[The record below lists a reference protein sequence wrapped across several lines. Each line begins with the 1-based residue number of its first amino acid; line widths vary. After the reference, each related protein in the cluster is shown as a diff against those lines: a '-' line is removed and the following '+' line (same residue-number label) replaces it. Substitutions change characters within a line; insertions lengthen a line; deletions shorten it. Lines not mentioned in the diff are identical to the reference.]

1 MYLPGWLAKTS
12 HMATKASAPVVREAS
27 PATPTKGRYV
37 AVAYGMTLSFI
48 TFLDRAAIGQAAP
61 LIRRDLGLTAI
72 EMGYVFSAFGLAYAL
87 LEIPAGIYC
96 DRKGPRK
103 ALTQIV
109 MWWSL
114 FTVATGWA
122 WNFTSLWATRLLF
135 GAGEAGCYPSLA
147 RLFRTWLP
155 VRERPVAEG
164 LKAGSARL
172 GAAVAPSLVVFL
184 YTFMSWRSVFLVLGL
199 VGFVWAAAFY
209 WWFRDTPSQH
219 PSVNAAEQ
227 AMIPV
232 AEQDHNHA
240 PAPWQDYIISPSL
253 WMLCLQWFCHFY
265 GFYFYIT
272 WLPTYLQE
280 ARGVDVT
287 RSAVLAGFPLLMAAL
302 GSLAGGWATSSLIRR
317 FDIRRARKMV
327 CYVSYAGAA
336 VLMVLAIRADSVM
349 TAIALMS
356 LSSFSVEL
364 SVPASWTTAMDL
376 GGRHVGAVSGAMNT
390 IGQLGGVVAPAV
402 VGFVAQGGRQGWSAA
417 LYTAAAVYAIG
428 FLCWLFLDP
437 VTPLGRRSDQT
448 SF

>member
-1 MYLPGWLAKTS
+1 
-12 HMATKASAPVVREAS
+12 MATKTSAAIAREAS
-27 PATPTKGRYV
+27 LAAPTRTRYV

-61 LIRRDLGLTAI
+61 LMRRDLGLTAV

-87 LEIPAGIYC
+87 LEIPAGMYG
-96 DRKGPRK
+96 DWKGPRK
-103 ALTQIV
+103 VLTQIV
-109 MWWSL
+109 VAWSL
-114 FTVATGWA
+114 FTIATGWA
-122 WNFTSLWATRLLF
+122 WNFASLWTTRLLF
-135 GAGEAGCYPSLA
+135 GAAEAGCYPSLA

-164 LKAGSARL
+164 LKAASARL

-184 YTFMSWRSVFLVLGL
+184 YAFMSWKNVFLALGL
-199 VGFVWAAAFY
+199 VGFAWAGAFY
-209 WWFRDTPSQH
+209 WWFRDAPSQH
-219 PSVNAAEQ
+219 ASVNAEELAL
-227 AMIPV
+227 IPV
-232 AEQDHNHA
+232 ADQGHGHGG
-240 PAPWQDYIISPSL
+240 APWRDYIVSRSL
-253 WMLCLQWFCHFY
+253 WMLCVQWFCHFY

-287 RSAVLAGFPLLMAAL
+287 RSAVLSGFPLLMAAL
-302 GSLAGGWATSSLIRR
+302 GSLAGGWATSALIRR

-336 VLMVLAIRADSVM
+336 ILMVLAIRADSVLA
-349 TAIALMS
+349 AIALMS

-402 VGFVAQGGRQGWSAA
+402 VGFIAQGGKQGWSAA

-428 FLCWLFLDP
+428 FFCWLFLDP
-437 VTPLGRRSDQT
+437 VTPLDQRT
-448 SF
+448 ARA

>member
-1 MYLPGWLAKTS
+1 
-12 HMATKASAPVVREAS
+12 
-27 PATPTKGRYV
+27 
-37 AVAYGMTLSFI
+37 
-48 TFLDRAAIGQAAP
+48 
-61 LIRRDLGLTAI
+61 
-72 EMGYVFSAFGLAYAL
+72 
-87 LEIPAGIYC
+87 
-96 DRKGPRK
+96 
-103 ALTQIV
+103 
-109 MWWSL
+109 
-114 FTVATGWA
+114 
-122 WNFTSLWATRLLF
+122 
-135 GAGEAGCYPSLA
+135 
-147 RLFRTWLP
+147 
-155 VRERPVAEG
+155 
-164 LKAGSARL
+164 
-172 GAAVAPSLVVFL
+172 
-184 YTFMSWRSVFLVLGL
+184 
-199 VGFVWAAAFY
+199 
-209 WWFRDTPSQH
+209 
-219 PSVNAAEQ
+219 VNASEL

-232 AEQDHNHA
+232 AEQDQKHA
-240 PAPWQDYIISPSL
+240 PAPWQDYIVSSSL

-317 FDIRRARKMV
+317 FDIGRARKMV

-402 VGFVAQGGRQGWSAA
+402 VGFVAQGGKQGWSAA

-428 FLCWLFLDP
+428 FLCWIFLDP
-437 VTPLGRRSDQT
+437 VTPLGRGVRT
-448 SF
+448 K